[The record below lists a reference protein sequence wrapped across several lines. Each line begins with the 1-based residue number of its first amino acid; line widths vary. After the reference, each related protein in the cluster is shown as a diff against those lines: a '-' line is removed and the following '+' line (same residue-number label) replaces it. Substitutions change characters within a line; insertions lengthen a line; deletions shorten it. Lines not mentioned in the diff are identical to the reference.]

1 MKNNFFKSDSRFLL
15 LSIFTVSVFPYNYP
29 LTEVSS
35 IMQNSLWIFL
45 IVPIYYFYKFSFSG
59 VSRKKL
65 KYCGSLALLFSL
77 ILKVGRELILYSR
90 LFYSISS
97 ILKNLIVV
105 LGISILICSV
115 LIFY

>member
-45 IVPIYYFYKFSFSG
+45 IVPIFFF
-59 VSRKKL
+59 R
-65 KYCGSLALLFSL
+65 C
-77 ILKVGRELILYSR
+77 
-90 LFYSISS
+90 
-97 ILKNLIVV
+97 
-105 LGISILICSV
+105 
-115 LIFY
+115 